1 MKEESFTEEFDFITV
16 LGLLE
21 KYGYDVD
28 GFTSL
33 LLGLSFI
40 DTFVDSYQT
49 EYEYVFVGGDD
60 SKLIINKD
68 DCDECVVYES
78 DDGFVSVYD
87 EFGFL
92 VLE

>member
-1 MKEESFTEEFDFITV
+1 MIDLGFTEEFDFISV

-21 KYGYDVD
+21 KYGYESD
-28 GFTSL
+28 GFTRL

-49 EYEYVFVGGDD
+49 EFEFVFVGGDG

-68 DCDECVVYES
+68 DVDECVVYES
-78 DDGFVSVYD
+78 SDGFVSVYD

-92 VLE
+92 VL